1 MEQEVCEK
9 CNNPKKIYYGAFCP
23 LCDKPQI
30 ETKEFYNLFRCM
42 YHIEALGNPG
52 YKKRMWENLSDQI
65 QGNDSFIEIYNEE
78 CDSDE
83 DIKLL
88 FDTFDIKDESI
99 SLFVSW

>member
-1 MEQEVCEK
+1 MELELCEK

-23 LCDKPQI
+23 LCDKPEI

-52 YKKRMWENLSDQI
+52 YKKRMWEYLFDDI
-65 QGNDSFIEIYNEE
+65 LGNDSFLTLANE
-78 CDSDE
+78 CDDNE

-88 FDTFDIKDESI
+88 FDTFNIKDETM
-99 SLFVSW
+99 LFYVSW